1 MATLW
6 TGFTSDRYGVVLEN
20 DNIVRAA
27 RNSLI
32 VASSATTV
40 STLMAIAAVLG
51 MLWIIG
57 RVIYALA
64 YYRDPAK
71 RGLGFIIALLANALL
86 LAAAIWGWGVRAFS

>member
-20 DNIVRAA
+20 DNIVCAA

-51 MLWIIG
+51 MAG
-57 RVIYALA
+57 RRFKGQQVLN
-64 YYRDPAK
+64 
-71 RGLGFIIALLANALL
+71 GLIALPLL
-86 LAAAIWGWGVRAFS
+86 VPVIVTAVMQLMF

>member
-6 TGFTSDRYGVVLEN
+6 TGFTSDWYGVVLEN

-40 STLMAIAAVLG
+40 STLMATASALG
-51 MLWIIG
+51 MAG
-57 RVIYALA
+57 RRFKGQQAFN
-64 YYRDPAK
+64 
-71 RGLGFIIALLANALL
+71 GLIALPLL
-86 LAAAIWGWGVRAFS
+86 VPEIVTAVMQLMF